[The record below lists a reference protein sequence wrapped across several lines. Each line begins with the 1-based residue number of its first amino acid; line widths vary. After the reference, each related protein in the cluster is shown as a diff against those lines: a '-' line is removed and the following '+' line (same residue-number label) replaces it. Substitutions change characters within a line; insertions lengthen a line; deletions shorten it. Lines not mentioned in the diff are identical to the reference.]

1 MGSIVYGGLDVHKET
16 IAACL
21 IHSGT
26 GEMLE
31 EEVRNE
37 RSHLVRAVRRW
48 REWGELRLCY
58 EASGG
63 GYVLQRWLDGQGVS
77 CEVIAPSTVLR
88 RVGKRIKT
96 DRRDARTLAQQY
108 AGGMLRVV
116 RTPSVAEERARAVV
130 RLHDELTRDLTR
142 VKNRILKHLARLGLR
157 YEGGGNWTRAHRR
170 WLAGLALAA
179 DEALILDSHL
189 RTLEHLQAQLE
200 AVDER
205 IAALAQEESYAQ
217 GVGRLMS
224 LRGIGLYSAMVL
236 LSEIGDIGRF
246 ASAPQL
252 MSYLGLVPSESS
264 SGEKRWLG
272 SITKAGNRRARW
284 VLAQAAWNQTLP
296 LRGTRLY
303 QHWQRQPLEVVAIA
317 RKAGKRLHQK
327 FWQIARRKERT
338 IAATAVA
345 RELAGFVWA
354 ILRVE
359 AGVAQA

>member
-16 IAACL
+16 IVACL

-26 GEMLE
+26 GEMLQ

-37 RSHLVRAVRRW
+37 REHLVRAVRRW
-48 REWGELRLCY
+48 AELGELRLCY

-63 GYVLQRWLDGQGVS
+63 GYVLKRWLDGEGVH

-88 RVGKRIKT
+88 RAGKRIKT
-96 DRRDARTLAQQY
+96 DRRDARTLARQY
-108 AGGMLRVV
+108 AGGLLSVV
-116 RTPSVAEERARAVV
+116 RTPSEVEERARAVV
-130 RLHDELTRDLTR
+130 RLHDELTRDMTR
-142 VKNRILKHLARLGLR
+142 TKNRILKHLARLGRR
-157 YEGGGNWTRAHRR
+157 YEGGHNWTQEHRR
-170 WLAGLALAA
+170 WLGRLVLAA
-179 DEALILDSHL
+179 DEELILRSHL
-189 RTLEHLQAQLE
+189 STLDHLQVQLE

-205 IAALAQEESYAQ
+205 IAALAQEAPYAQ
-217 GVGRLMS
+217 GVARLTS

-236 LSEIGDIGRF
+236 LTEIGDIRRF

-252 MSYLGLVPSESS
+252 MSYFGLVPSESS
-264 SGEKRWLG
+264 SGEHRRLG
-272 SITKAGNRRARW
+272 SITKAGNSRARW
-284 VLAQAAWNQTLP
+284 VLAQAAWNQTRP
-296 LRGTRLY
+296 LRGERLHK
-303 QHWQRQPLEVVAIA
+303 HWQRQPLEVVAIA

-327 FWQIARRKERT
+327 FWKIATRTERK

-359 AGVAQA
+359 VGAAQV